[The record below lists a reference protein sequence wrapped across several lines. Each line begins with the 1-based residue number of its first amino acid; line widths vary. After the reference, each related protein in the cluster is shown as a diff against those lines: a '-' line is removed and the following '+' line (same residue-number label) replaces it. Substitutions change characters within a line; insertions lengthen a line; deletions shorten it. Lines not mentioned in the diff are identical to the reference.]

1 MDQSAKMS
9 KQEHFQKVKHYL
21 AGKWSK
27 SSRYREFIIDLTD
40 KEVND
45 AKRVAQQRIDSH
57 KKIGRRKGNIQRET
71 LGALGE
77 MATIKWFVDQGY
89 DASFNKFFESN
100 VSLDHEDEFDTDLVW
115 NGEEVS
121 VEIKA
126 TQKPMN
132 SKLIVSKKQFEKKN
146 AEVYVLV
153 CQISESKYCIK
164 GFASSGD
171 LEKDP
176 DLKYG
181 AYSVN
186 EKNLKIN
193 LEDLL
198 NK

>member
-1 MDQSAKMS
+1 MDLSVKMTNA
-9 KQEHFQKVKHYL
+9 EHFEKVKSYL
-21 AGKWSK
+21 ARKWSK
-27 SSRYREFIIDLTD
+27 STRYREFIIDLTEQ
-40 KEVND
+40 EVNQ
-45 AKRVAQQRIDSH
+45 AKRVAKQRIDKH
-57 KKIGRRKGNIQRET
+57 VKIGRRKGNIKRET

-77 MATIKWFVDQGY
+77 MATIKWFVDQGHE
-89 DASFNKFFESN
+89 ASFKKFFESN

-115 NGEEVS
+115 NGEKVS

-126 TQKPMN
+126 TEKPMN
-132 SKLIVSKKQFEKKN
+132 SKLIVSKKQFENKN

-164 GFASSGD
+164 GFASSED